1 MVGWPIAQV
10 VVEFVSAP
18 PNRFRMEAG
27 DLCNTLEAP
36 MPQTHGLTC
45 CHPAPLLFIQPA
57 QQQIELPMIF
67 PIRMFTRSASRTT
80 AFVNRPW

>member
-1 MVGWPIAQV
+1 MVGGPMAQA

-27 DLCNTLEAP
+27 DLCDALKAP

-45 CHPAPLLFIQPA
+45 CHPAPLLLIQPA

-67 PIRMFTRSASRTT
+67 LLRMFTCSASYAT
-80 AFVNRPW
+80 AIVNR